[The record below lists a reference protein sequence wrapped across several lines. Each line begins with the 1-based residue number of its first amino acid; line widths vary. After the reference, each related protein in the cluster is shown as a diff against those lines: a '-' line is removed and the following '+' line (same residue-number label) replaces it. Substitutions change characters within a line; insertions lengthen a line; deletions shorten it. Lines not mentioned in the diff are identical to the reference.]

1 MKSLTQYLQTGSNV
15 RIYEAADSL
24 DELIKSG
31 KPFIVTGD
39 NFKKI
44 KTPVFKAAQNNNC
57 MFLTVYADKMTEDD
71 LKPIDIG
78 GVKYMP
84 DWAAN
89 ICDNDKEN
97 SVVAFVF
104 DGDSDYSKILKAIEP
119 IIVDKK
125 LFNHKCSNMIPCIF
139 SRGELELTDKL
150 EKTLTKVNI

>member
-1 MKSLTQYLQTGSNV
+1 MKSLMDYLQTGSNA
-15 RIYEAADSL
+15 RIYESADDLEAA
-24 DELIKSG
+24 IKSG

-57 MFLTVYADKMTEDD
+57 MFLTVYVDKMTEDD
-71 LKPIDIG
+71 LKPVDIG

-104 DGDSDYSKILKAIEP
+104 DGDNDYSKILKAIEP

-125 LFNHKCSNMIPCIF
+125 LFNHKCSNMVPCIF

-150 EKTLTKVNI
+150 EKTLTSITI